1 MDFKLI
7 INSIILIF
15 FIHIILLNVNYNVS
29 FGKKKIETF
38 SDKDD
43 SMEFLTSSNNDE
55 DFKKKMLKYVNQTPP
70 LEKEAPKVEASNTFL
85 SNNNEPNFESNV
97 ADISKFYKVNY
108 NNMTENQNQNQN
120 QNQPQNETQ
129 PQNENPEKRESQVN
143 PDNWSYKNELPM
155 NGGVMNGIIGFDS
168 LESQFAIFNPN
179 KSSSSEF
186 NNIPHNDLRKPI
198 IYEN

>member
-15 FIHIILLNVNYNVS
+15 FIHIILLNINYNIS
-29 FGKKKIETF
+29 FGNKKIETF

-43 SMEFLTSSNNDE
+43 SMAFLTNSNNDE
-55 DFKKKMLKYVNQTPP
+55 DFKKKMLKYVNQPSS
-70 LEKEAPKVEASNTFL
+70 LEKEIPKIEASNTFL

-97 ADISKFYKVNY
+97 ADISKFYKVNH
-108 NNMTENQNQNQN
+108 NNPHEDSKNLNLSENQNQNQN
-120 QNQPQNETQ
+120 
-129 PQNENPEKRESQVN
+129 ENTEKRDSQVN

-155 NGGVMNGIIGFDS
+155 NGGGMNGIIGFDS
-168 LESQFAIFNPN
+168 LESQFAMFNPN
-179 KSSSSEF
+179 KSNSSEF

>member
-15 FIHIILLNVNYNVS
+15 FIHIILLNINYNIS
-29 FGKKKIETF
+29 FGNKKIETF

-43 SMEFLTSSNNDE
+43 SMAFLTNSNNDE
-55 DFKKKMLKYVNQTPP
+55 DFKKKMLKYVNQTPS
-70 LEKEAPKVEASNTFL
+70 LEKETSKVEASNTFL

-108 NNMTENQNQNQN
+108 DNVTEDKNLNVSEIKNK
-120 QNQPQNETQ
+120 NEIETK
-129 PQNENPEKRESQVN
+129 PENSEKRESQVN

-155 NGGVMNGIIGFDS
+155 NGGGMNGIIGFDS

-179 KSSSSEF
+179 KSNSSEF